1 MRQDHGRPERF
12 LRLPVDDS
20 RLRRAPADGKAIADA
35 DIRIRDEEATAL
47 HQLRA
52 LLRP

>member
-1 MRQDHGRPERF
+1 MRRDHGRPER
-12 LRLPVDDS
+12 VDDG
-20 RLRRAPADGKAIADA
+20 LRWALADRTPAAIADA
-35 DIRIRDEEATAL
+35 VIQIRDEEATAL